1 MHKLILATRAES
13 EWLNVLEALLVIGG
27 VAYVCFLILLI
38 RRRELVNIPIRLV
51 DLFVWSRDLT
61 TSASQIQKSYD
72 WQIAQW
78 SSFGTAVLT
87 ATLGFISAIVLEVW
101 KGTQLAEGKDKYIVI
116 ALGLISS
123 LALYAVCQLRIKILR
138 ARFVRLYSALVL
150 LS

>member
-87 ATLGFISAIVLEVW
+87 ATLGFVLEVW